1 MLFGSGIAK
10 RAHCT
15 LAAVQTNEERKRTL
29 RTLMELAEGTGP
41 SACYDDRRV
50 VELLR
55 SQSTADEMRE
65 LGMDEALVRII
76 FEEPD
81 A

>member
-15 LAAVQTNEERKRTL
+15 LASVQTAEERKRTL

-50 VELLR
+50 IELLR
-55 SQSTADEMRE
+55 SQSSAEEMRA
-65 LGMDEALVRII
+65 LGMSEALIHII
-76 FEEPD
+76 FEEE

>member
-1 MLFGSGIAK
+1 MRQDA
-10 RAHCT
+10 
-15 LAAVQTNEERKRTL
+15 EERKRTL

-65 LGMDEALVRII
+65 LGMSEPLIQII
-76 FEEPD
+76 FEGDE
-81 A
+81 